1 MNPENLI
8 RSDPSF
14 FPVEQSMDYPEEIAD
29 LENRE
34 PVFVSTDSQN
44 LRGFVNDLIED
55 VTSDDNLVVYI
66 GSIKTSKK
74 IKSMLEER
82 DIDLKKILFFDMAT
96 KVTGSAPDDVQNT
109 VFFDPEDI
117 NQVNMQLDDAVE
129 AVPEDREA
137 IIIFDTISTLSIY
150 NDKEVI
156 IEFLE
161 SLSDKMSG
169 WDVSSVLIGVEAEM
183 GEELTE
189 AMEDSVE
196 TKYDLTGE

>member
-1 MNPENLI
+1 
-8 RSDPSF
+8 
-14 FPVEQSMDYPEEIAD
+14 MDYPEEIAD

-44 LRGFVNDLIED
+44 LRDFVNNLIED
-55 VTSDDNLVVYI
+55 VTNDKGLVVYI

-74 IKSMLEER
+74 VKSMLEER
-82 DIDLKKILFFDMAT
+82 DIDMNKILFFDMAT
-96 KVTGSAPDDVQNT
+96 KVTGSAPEDVKNT

-150 NDKEVI
+150 NDEEVI